1 MMNFTVISEKI
12 TNGITSE
19 LSYSEE
25 KKELI
30 SYAIETALL
39 SICGSLLIICL
50 GFLSNALIPVVI
62 AAICGSLLR
71 RLSGGAHFNTPFKC
85 LIYGAVIYTLIGV
98 AAKELV
104 NYSLTNQY
112 VLIVLLLIS
121 FFLVAFLAPVDCV
134 AKPINSRSLRF
145 KLKISSTAFV
155 LISCIVLIL
164 NNNSLVNVSMVLGIS
179 YQSLTLLPIFNR
191 RGGEYSL

>member
-1 MMNFTVISEKI
+1 MNFTVISEKI
-12 TNGITSE
+12 TNGLTSE

-39 SICGSLLIICL
+39 SICGSFLIVFL
-50 GFLSNALIPVVI
+50 GFLANAIIPVLI
-62 AAICGSLLR
+62 AAVCGSLLR
-71 RLSGGAHFNTPFKC
+71 RLSGGAHFNTPVKC

-134 AKPINSRSLRF
+134 AKPINSRNLRL
-145 KLKISSTAFV
+145 KLKVSSIAFV
-155 LISCIVLIL
+155 LISCIVVIL
-164 NNNSLVNVSMVLGIS
+164 NNHSLVNVSMVLGIL